1 MTEPKNKNKN
11 EKKKAEPDDEKRIIA
26 LNRRAR
32 HEYFIEETF
41 EAGLVL
47 MGWEVKSLRDGRAQ
61 VAEAYVVIRN
71 REAFLIGA
79 HFTPL
84 KQASTHVNPDATR
97 TRKLLL
103 HERQL
108 AQLIGKVE
116 RAGFTIVP
124 LDLHWTRG
132 RAKLQ
137 IGLAKGKKQHD
148 KRADVKE
155 KDWAREKGRI
165 MRDRGR

>member
-1 MTEPKNKNKN
+1 MSEPRSKNND
-11 EKKKAEPDDEKRIIA
+11 KKKKPEPDDEKRTIA

-116 RAGFTIVP
+116 RTGFTIVP

-155 KDWAREKGRI
+155 KDWQREKGRI
-165 MRDRGR
+165 MRDRGG

>member
-1 MTEPKNKNKN
+1 MSD
-11 EKKKAEPDDEKRIIA
+11 KKKKPQPDSDAQPRIIA

-32 HEYFIEETF
+32 HEYFIEETY
-41 EAGLVL
+41 EAGLIL
-47 MGWEVKSLRDGRAQ
+47 MGWEVKSLREGRAQ
-61 VAEAYVVIRN
+61 VTEAYVVLKN

-84 KQASTHVNPDATR
+84 RQASTHVNPDPVR

-108 AQLIGKVE
+108 SQLISKVE
-116 RAGFTIVP
+116 RAGYTLVP

-132 RAKLQ
+132 LAKVQ

-148 KRADVKE
+148 KRADSKE
-155 KDWAREKGRI
+155 KDWQREKGRV
-165 MRDRGR
+165 MRDRG

>member
-1 MTEPKNKNKN
+1 MSEPKQNGDK
-11 EKKKAEPDDEKRIIA
+11 KKKAEPDDEKRTIA

-108 AQLIGKVE
+108 AVLIGKVE

-148 KRADVKE
+148 KRADVKA
-155 KDWAREKGRI
+155 KDWQREKGRI
-165 MRDRGR
+165 MRDRGG

>member
-1 MTEPKNKNKN
+1 MS
-11 EKKKAEPDDEKRIIA
+11 EKKKAPAKDGKDDQPRLIA
-26 LNRRAR
+26 QNRRAR
-32 HEYFIEETF
+32 HEYFIEDTY
-41 EAGLVL
+41 EAGLML

-61 VAEAYVVIRN
+61 ITEAYVVIKN

-79 HFTPL
+79 HFIPL
-84 KQASTHVNPDATR
+84 RQASTHVNPDPTR

-108 AQLIGKVE
+108 SQLVGKVE
-116 RAGFTIVP
+116 RAGYTLVP

-132 RAKLQ
+132 LAKVQ

-148 KRADVKE
+148 KRDADKE
-155 KDWAREKGRI
+155 KDWAREKGKI
-165 MRDRGR
+165 MRERSKS

>member
-1 MTEPKNKNKN
+1 
-11 EKKKAEPDDEKRIIA
+11 
-26 LNRRAR
+26 
-32 HEYFIEETF
+32 
-41 EAGLVL
+41 
-47 MGWEVKSLRDGRAQ
+47 
-61 VAEAYVVIRN
+61 
-71 REAFLIGA
+71 
-79 HFTPL
+79 
-84 KQASTHVNPDATR
+84 VNPDATR

-108 AQLIGKVE
+108 AVLIGKVE

-148 KRADVKE
+148 KRADIKA
-155 KDWAREKGRI
+155 KDWQREKGRI
-165 MRDRGR
+165 MRDRGG